1 MIPTVVDTV
10 LRAMAEAF
18 PDRVAA
24 AHHGTYG
31 VHSFHGVSPATGES
45 FFHLDTLCG
54 GWGGSA
60 GMDGYGPSRS
70 NVHGDTSDVPV
81 EMQEAFHPY
90 RFESYALRPDSGGPG
105 EFRGGVGIVK
115 TYRITGPCRINLKI
129 ERTKCPPW
137 GLLGGGEGKTA
148 EVEIRRAAGEI
159 AAGEIIGKL
168 AGDVSDTVQGR
179 SCSRC
184 RGSGGDSLGR
194 GRRLRPGLEARPH
207 NSGARPCHRLRFARC
222 GAARLWRGDR

>member
-1 MIPTVVDTV
+1 
-10 LRAMAEAF
+10 MAEAF
-18 PDRVAA
+18 PDRVAE

-31 VHSFHGVSPATGES
+31 VHALHGISPATGES

-105 EFRGGVGIVK
+105 EFRGGVGIIK
-115 TYRITGPCRINLKI
+115 TYCITGPCRINLKI

-148 EVEIRRAAGEI
+148 EVEIRKADGSVLKVFK
-159 AAGEIIGKL
+159 GDHPL
-168 AGDVSDTVQGR
+168 VAGDQVVIR
-179 SCSRC
+179 
-184 RGSGGDSLGR
+184 SGGGGGFGPAWKRDLAAVQRDLTTGCVSR
-194 GRRLRPGLEARPH
+194 E
-207 NSGARPCHRLRFARC
+207 
-222 GAARLWRGDR
+222 AARRDYGVVTRDDGSIDVAATQHSRQQMAQGEGT